1 MSRSAFLSSYYFAT
15 ARLTCYSQGERS
27 RHLTA
32 TFVLLLGLLVEVDG
46 HGTQVLA
53 AGHQR
58 VEVLPS
64 LEDVVQVLM
73 HDLLDFEQF
82 LLDFHQLVRLVWVLP
97 FLQEVLDIRVR

>member
-32 TFVLLLGLLVEVDG
+32 TFILLLGLLVEVDG

-53 AGHQR
+53 PRHECVQ
-58 VEVLPS
+58 VLAS

-73 HDLLDFEQF
+73 HDLLNFE
-82 LLDFHQLVRLVWVLP
+82 
-97 FLQEVLDIRVR
+97 